1 MDIKNEQRRQPGH
14 RRFLKMDKPLSNY
27 RILDFT
33 QFLSGPYCTMLL
45 GDLGAEVIK
54 VEKPG
59 DGEVYRTYGPKFING
74 VSSSFIGVNRNKKSI
89 ALNLKSEEA
98 INIIKRL
105 VQNVDIVVEN
115 FKAGTMNKLGL
126 GYEELKKYNESLI
139 YCSISGFGQTGPY
152 KNRGGFDL
160 IVQGMSGIMSVTG
173 EADGPPVKVGFPIAD
188 MGASVYAAVA
198 VLSSIIHREKT
209 GQGQFLDVSMLEASL
224 AWATLPV
231 ANYYADG
238 EVPSRLGS
246 ASPQNAPY
254 QAFKTIDGYIN
265 VGTGNQHLW
274 EKLCKL
280 LNVEYLIQDKRF
292 TENALRVKNQFE
304 LAAILDK
311 EFEKK
316 ESQHWIT
323 VLNDAGIPTGPI
335 LDLKEALED
344 PQVVERNVVLKV
356 NHPVA
361 GEVKMMGLPFKSSEL
376 DFGQAV
382 SPPLLGEDTV
392 AVLSAL
398 GGYSKD
404 EIDVYKKA
412 GVIGGA

>member
-1 MDIKNEQRRQPGH
+1 ME
-14 RRFLKMDKPLSNY
+14 KPLSNY
-27 RILDFT
+27 RVLDFT

-74 VSSSFIGVNRNKKSI
+74 ISSSFIGVNRNKKSV
-89 ALNLKSEEA
+89 ALNLKSDKA
-98 INIIKRL
+98 IEIIKRL
-105 VQNVDIVVEN
+105 IQNVDIVVEN
-115 FKAGTMNKLGL
+115 FKAGTMDKLGL

-198 VLSSIIHREKT
+198 ILSAIIHREKT
-209 GQGQFLDVSMLEASL
+209 GKGQFLDVSMLESSL
-224 AWATLPV
+224 AWATLPI

-238 EVPSRLGS
+238 EVPARLGS

-254 QAFKTIDGYIN
+254 QAFKTKDGYIN

-274 EKLCKL
+274 EKLCNL
-280 LNVEYLIQDKRF
+280 LDVEYLIKDNRF

-304 LAAILDK
+304 LAEILEK

-316 ESQHWIT
+316 GSEHWIN

-335 LDLKEALED
+335 LDLQEALED
-344 PQVVERNVVLKV
+344 PHVVKRDVILTA

-361 GEVKMMGLPFKSSEL
+361 GEVKMMGLPFKSTEI
-376 DFGQAV
+376 DFSQVV

-392 AVLSAL
+392 SVLSAL
-398 GGYSKD
+398 CGYSKE
-404 EIDVYKKA
+404 EIEIYKTA
-412 GVIGGA
+412 GVIGGAR